1 MMTRPEHEVAYQD
14 LVKLV
19 SKHADKLS
27 ALELLAVAAN
37 MIGKL
42 IAMQDQRSVTRDKAL
57 DVVIK
62 NLELGN
68 VQVFDQLKNSKGAA

>member
-1 MMTRPEHEVAYQD
+1 MLTRPEHEVAYQD
-14 LVKLV
+14 LCKLV

-27 ALELLAVAAN
+27 ALELLAVASN

-42 IAMQDQRSVTRDKAL
+42 IAMQDQRTVTRDKAL
-57 DVVIK
+57 DVLIK

-68 VQVFDQLKNSKGAA
+68 VQVLDQLKNSKGAG

>member
-1 MMTRPEHEVAYQD
+1 MLTRPEHEVAYQD
-14 LVKLV
+14 LCKLV

-27 ALELLAVAAN
+27 AIELLAVASN

-42 IAMQDQRSVTRDKAL
+42 IAMQDQRTVTRDKAL
-57 DVVIK
+57 DVLIK

-68 VQVFDQLKNSKGAA
+68 VQVLDQLKGSKGTA

>member
-1 MMTRPEHEVAYQD
+1 MLTRPEHEVAYQD

-27 ALELLAVAAN
+27 ALELLAVASN

-42 IAMQDQRSVTRDKAL
+42 IAMQDQRTVTRDKAL
-57 DVVIK
+57 DVMIK

-68 VQVFDQLKNSKGAA
+68 VQVLDQLKESKGVA